1 MLSNQA
7 SSQGSGFALLNLCM
21 KNKPVNLC
29 MKSKPDKYQ
38 AHLLSRGPFYL
49 WEVVYNFLV
58 TFKD

>member
-38 AHLLSRGPFYL
+38 AHLLA
-49 WEVVYNFLV
+49 
-58 TFKD
+58 